1 VADETKI
8 GQPSPAVPEVASSN
22 DRLVECL
29 LKHEKSSQIEC
40 PYLGMGMAV
49 HCLGKGVQRFD
60 KSLDNIA
67 VISGLSCTNQVA
79 RNIKVNSFHTTR
91 GRAIPFAIGLKLANP
106 KLNVVVM
113 GVDMDLFTI
122 GGSHFINAAR
132 RNIDMTVICVNNFDY
147 MLAAG
152 KDTTNSNETSEP
164 QFTSVGNY
172 NKLFNLP
179 FIAEMAGASYVA
191 RWTALHYQKVTD
203 SVLEGLNKKGFSF
216 IEILAPC
223 PDILEKAKDLETK
236 LERLSLYYD
245 KSLVR
250 NDINTREVELGLMEE
265 IIIGRFVDRER
276 PTYRQSMIQHL
287 MKKLG
292 DRYKPMDEDE

>member
-1 VADETKI
+1 MADEAEI
-8 GQPSPAVPEVASSN
+8 GQPSPAVPEVTSSN
-22 DRLVECL
+22 DRLVKRL
-29 LKHEKSSQIEC
+29 LKHEKFSQIEC
-40 PYLGMGMAV
+40 PFLGMGMAV

-60 KSLDNIA
+60 KPLNDIA
-67 VISGLSCTNQVA
+67 VISGIPCTNQIA
-79 RNIKVNSFHTTR
+79 RNIKVDSFHTTS

-106 KLNVVVM
+106 RLNVVVM

-147 MLAAG
+147 LLATG
-152 KDTTNSNETSEP
+152 QDTTNSNETSEP

-191 RWTALHYQKVTD
+191 RWSALHFRKVTD

-223 PDILEKAKDLETK
+223 PDILEKARDLEAK
-236 LERLSLYYD
+236 LGRLSLYYD
-245 KSLVR
+245 KSMVR
-250 NDINTREVELGLMEE
+250 HDINTREVELGLMEE
-265 IIIGRFVDRER
+265 IVVGRFVDRER
-276 PTYRQSMIQHL
+276 PTYRESMIQHL
-287 MKKLG
+287 KKKLG